1 VTRSHLHGL
10 VRVFIGVALVGS
22 VAWQVIDRVAN
33 DLFRPTEYFA
43 FFSIVSAIVAGIIFV
58 LSGVERLRG
67 RPESARH
74 TILLLT
80 AAASMTVVGVV
91 YHALLANAAA
101 DPRDLGYAWP
111 SLPNEIIHTW
121 APILIA
127 LGFVFSTRAK
137 ALRLRQ
143 AFWVAVFPLA
153 WLGFSVVRGLADD
166 WWPYWFIDPSGEGGV
181 VGMIVYVVAI
191 AVFFVTLGFVF
202 IALNLV
208 VRRIVGER
216 SAMFV

>member
-1 VTRSHLHGL
+1 
-10 VRVFIGVALVGS
+10 
-22 VAWQVIDRVAN
+22 
-33 DLFRPTEYFA
+33 
-43 FFSIVSAIVAGIIFV
+43 
-58 LSGVERLRG
+58 
-67 RPESARH
+67 
-74 TILLLT
+74 
-80 AAASMTVVGVV
+80 
-91 YHALLANAAA
+91 
-101 DPRDLGYAWP
+101 
-111 SLPNEIIHTW
+111 
-121 APILIA
+121 
-127 LGFVFSTRAK
+127 
-137 ALRLRQ
+137 
-143 AFWVAVFPLA
+143 VFPLA